1 MYSTLH
7 NAVYVTGRPSIEF
20 SWFPGYSWQITLC
33 SACHHHLGW
42 KFLAIKESVVPK
54 SFFGLSG
61 SCVLIEKEEKTEP
74 HFVGF
79 ASIMAVLNY
88 GRIRGGEDSTDDG
101 DETN

>member
-1 MYSTLH
+1 M
-7 NAVYVTGRPSIEF
+7 
-20 SWFPGYSWQITLC
+20 
-33 SACHHHLGW
+33 GW

-61 SCVLIEKEEKTEP
+61 SCVLIEKEEKAEP

-88 GRIRGGEDSTDDG
+88 GLRGVEDEADG
-101 DETN
+101 GVMH